1 MHVQNRFDAEGY
13 FMMHTIRTIHFLAFC
28 TCMLL
33 PQLAARAQLPYQETD
48 IPVRDGKTLRADMYI
63 GDGIGKKPVI
73 LVQTPYNRL
82 LYRVSLGR
90 KGSHFPLDTSAYHYV
105 FVDWRG
111 FYGSAAAAVA
121 GYDRGLDGYDIVEWL
136 AVQSFSNGKIATF
149 GGSALGMIQFQ
160 TARHKPPHLVCAAP
174 SIIDYRTEYSDYY
187 CQGVLRHEHV
197 QSLERLGFTSSDLI
211 TSRPVENAL
220 WDVIR
225 NQSDYPEDIAI
236 PLLMCSG
243 WFDHYPADV
252 LRAFADLRSRS
263 DAGVRAQHKLIMG
276 PWTHSEVDLE
286 IQGDLRFP
294 EAVDVYRDAALQ
306 FFAYH
311 LLGAKNGWP
320 LQPALRYFQMGEN
333 TWKTADSWD
342 SRPGIPYI
350 LHLHSDG
357 SMDEHMETAIGT
369 RSMPYDPRDPSPS
382 FGGARFNPLDPTAI
396 AGPLDISAT
405 VEARQD
411 VLIFTSSELRSDIR
425 TAGPAQVTVTL
436 SSNRTDTD
444 VSVRL
449 CDVYPDGSS
458 IILGD
463 GIRRLRFRGG
473 TRSEVLM
480 QPGTPYTTTVTLPDF
495 AHTFLPGHRI
505 RVVLASSNWPRFD
518 RNLNNGGTM
527 YSAGDT
533 LLAENTLHFG
543 PGYKAEL
550 RLELSSPLSSIQ
562 STTVPANI
570 GILHL
575 YPQPL
580 NPSGEL
586 LQIDLAPASSAASV
600 SILDA
605 LGRQVCQLPL
615 PTEGHRRLTWDGR
628 DASGRLVAAG
638 CYFIRMTDRGSVYH
652 KPLLVVR

>member
-1 MHVQNRFDAEGY
+1 MIQA
-13 FMMHTIRTIHFLAFC
+13 IRTIRLPALFIC
-28 TCMLL
+28 ILL
-33 PQLAARAQLPYQETD
+33 PQLVALAQLPYQEID
-48 IPVRDGKTLRADMYI
+48 IPVRDGKTLKADIYI
-63 GDGIGKKPVI
+63 GDGTGKKPVI

-82 LYRVSLGR
+82 LYRLSLGR
-90 KGSHFPLDTSAYHYV
+90 KGSNFPLDTSAYHYV

-111 FYGSAAAAVA
+111 FYGSTAAAVP

-136 AVQSFSNGKIATF
+136 AAQPWSNGKIGTY

-187 CQGVLRHEHV
+187 CQGVLRYEHV
-197 QSLERLGFTSSDLI
+197 QSLERLGFTSTDLI

-220 WDVIR
+220 WDLIR
-225 NQSDYPEDIAI
+225 NQSDYPEDIAV

-263 DAGVRAQHKLIMG
+263 DASVRAQHKLIMG

-286 IQGDLRFP
+286 MQGDLRFP

-333 TWKTADSWD
+333 TWKTADGWE
-342 SRPGIPYI
+342 SRPAIPYT
-350 LHLHSDG
+350 LYLHSDG
-357 SMDEHMETAIGT
+357 NLSEQAESTAGA

-382 FGGARFNPLDPTAI
+382 VGGARFNPLDPTAI
-396 AGPLDISAT
+396 PGPLDISAT

-411 VLIFTSSELRSDIR
+411 ALVFTSPLLQTDVR
-425 TAGPAQVTVTL
+425 TAGPAQVTLTF

-449 CDVYPDGSS
+449 CDVYPDGRS

-463 GIRRLRFRGG
+463 GIRRLRFRDG

-480 QPGTPYTTTVTLPDF
+480 QPGTPYTTTVTVPDL
-495 AHTFLPGHRI
+495 AHTFRPGHRI
-505 RVVLASSNWPRFD
+505 RVVIASSNWPRFD
-518 RNLNNGGTM
+518 RNLNNGGEM
-527 YSAGDT
+527 YIAGDT
-533 LLAENTLHFG
+533 LLAGNTLHFG
-543 PGYKAEL
+543 PGYRADL
-550 RLELSSPLSSIQ
+550 RLELTSPLSS
-562 STTVPANI
+562 TGDAAMPEET
-570 GILHL
+570 GILNL
-575 YPQPL
+575 YP
-580 NPSGEL
+580 NPMHAAAGNV
-586 LQIDLAPASSAASV
+586 QIDIAAVSSRASV
-600 SILDA
+600 TIFDV
-605 LGRQVCQLPL
+605 LGRPVYQSPSF
-615 PTEGHRRLTWDGR
+615 TTDGRRRLTWDGR

-638 CYFIRMTDRGSVYH
+638 SYIIRMTDRGNVYH